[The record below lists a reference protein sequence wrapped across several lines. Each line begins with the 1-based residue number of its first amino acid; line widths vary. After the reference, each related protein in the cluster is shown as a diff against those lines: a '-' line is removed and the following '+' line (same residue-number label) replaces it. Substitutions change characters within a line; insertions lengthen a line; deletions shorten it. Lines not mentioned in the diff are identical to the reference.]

1 MICKYL
7 NSSLYKGARPNTF
20 IFRAGRTEFPAMEGR
35 TFSLNDLYNFCEKNN
50 IEELTCDEIT
60 MYGRIKRNVRDNL
73 RLSLQQAKDAV
84 DRDEKE
90 AAAEAAAKEKKER
103 DDMGEED
110 KQLASSSS
118 TTGTSNTEEVAS
130 SAAETSETEQQQST
144 KQQEVQQAQE
154 EQLPEQLPDL
164 PQLVDIST
172 NPGIYVFKDQFMLKI
187 GCFGIASC
195 VCR

>member
-187 GCFGIASC
+187 GCFGIA
-195 VCR
+195 R

>member
-35 TFSLNDLYNFCEKNN
+35 TFSLNDLYNFCEKKN
-50 IEELTCDEIT
+50 IGELTEDEIT

-90 AAAEAAAKEKKER
+90 AAAKAAATAAKAAANEKKER

-154 EQLPEQLPDL
+154 EQLPDL

-187 GCFGIASC
+187 GCFGIA
-195 VCR
+195 R

>member
-1 MICKYL
+1 MTTKAIL
-7 NSSLYKGARPNTF
+7 HVS
-20 IFRAGRTEFPAMEGR
+20 IHVEGR

-187 GCFGIASC
+187 GCFGIA
-195 VCR
+195 R

>member
-35 TFSLNDLYNFCEKNN
+35 TFSLNDLYNFCEKKN
-50 IEELTCDEIT
+50 IGELTEDEIT

-154 EQLPEQLPDL
+154 EQLPDL